1 MALAPGKRLRGR
13 AGVAQRLRRLKRTNG
28 LCEHCL
34 AEGLTRPADV
44 VDHTRPLALGGLDV
58 DANTRN
64 LCEPHHKQV
73 TIEQFGHQVA
83 HGARGVTTSG
93 RPISADHAWNL
104 ARRPADLADPPRP
117 RRRPAEAP
125 GGRK

>member
-1 MALAPGKRLRGR
+1 M
-13 AGVAQRLRRLKRTNG
+13 
-28 LCEHCL
+28 CL
-34 AEGLTRPADV
+34 DEGLTRPADA
-44 VDHTRPLALGGLDV
+44 VDHIRPLAHGGLDV

-64 LCEPHHKQV
+64 LCDPHHKQV

-83 HGARGVTTSG
+83 RGTRGITASG
-93 RPISADHAWNL
+93 RPIGADHAWNL
-104 ARRPADLADPPRP
+104 DRRPAEPAAPPRP